1 MPALCHRGE
10 GLEGLEKMPVYPICW
25 NWALYNEVTGLQCVR
40 LRREAL
46 QLSVMMFSWTGD
58 LDKTIRKRKAEEK
71 ELINQN
77 CFPRTGDVSQWQ
89 NALLVCVRAQ
99 DQSPALQERKVS
111 NIIVLYFS
119 SKLLM
124 QRLSLHV
131 ADRTVKSIAKVLKNL
146 SYKPG
151 FCTSE
156 EPVLR
161 DTVMMP
167 NRTCGHGLLCVQ
179 LYIQ

>member
-1 MPALCHRGE
+1 M
-10 GLEGLEKMPVYPICW
+10 
-25 NWALYNEVTGLQCVR
+25 
-40 LRREAL
+40 
-46 QLSVMMFSWTGD
+46 
-58 LDKTIRKRKAEEK
+58 DKTIRKRKAKEQ

-77 CFPRTGDVSQWQ
+77 CFPRTGDVSQRQ
-89 NALLVCVRAQ
+89 NALLVRVRPQ

-124 QRLSLHV
+124 QRLSLH
-131 ADRTVKSIAKVLKNL
+131 AAERTVKSIAKVLKNL

-161 DTVMMP
+161 DKVTMP
-167 NRTCGHGLLCVQ
+167 NRTCGHVLLGVQ
-179 LYIQ
+179 LYVQ